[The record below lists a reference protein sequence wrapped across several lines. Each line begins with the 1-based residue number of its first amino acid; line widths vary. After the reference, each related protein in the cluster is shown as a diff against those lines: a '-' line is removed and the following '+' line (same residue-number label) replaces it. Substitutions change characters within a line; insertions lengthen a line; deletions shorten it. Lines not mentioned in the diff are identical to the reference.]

1 MIGGPGDGSRRGQGD
16 LSFTDCVSFAVMKF
30 RFTLHAKQKLILLR
44 RYRFNI
50 TAKKVKQTVQNPVKI
65 DERNDGTLIAT
76 TLFDEKHILRVVYR
90 QEDDIMI
97 VITMYPGRRKAYG
110 F

>member
-1 MIGGPGDGSRRGQGD
+1 LTGILAGRDLKWRNSRRRR
-16 LSFTDCVSFAVMKF
+16 T
-30 RFTLHAKQKLILLR
+30 KQKLILLR